1 MSSKISKN
9 HKKYFLKIHL
19 ILVCK
24 YRKKLLIGQIEAE
37 IKKYMVEICSQSSF
51 RIDIVETDKDHI
63 HLLLDI
69 TPNHSIS
76 SIVNRLKSIS
86 TNRIWKRYKTFLQKH
101 FWKEK
106 TFWSDGYFVSS
117 IGDANP
123 ETVRKYIE
131 NQG

>member
-37 IKKYMVEICSQSSF
+37 IKKYMVEICSQSSS
-51 RIDIVETDKDHI
+51 RIDIMENDKDHI

-86 TNRIWKRYKTFLQKH
+86 INRIWKRHKTFLQKH

-117 IGDANP
+117 IGDVNP

-131 NQG
+131 NKG

>member
-1 MSSKISKN
+1 MSSNISKN

-24 YRKKLLIGQIEAE
+24 YRTKLLIGQIENE
-37 IKKYMVEICSQSSF
+37 IKKYIIEICSESNF
-51 RIDIVETDKDHI
+51 GIDIMETDKDHI

-69 TPNHSIS
+69 TPNYSIS
-76 SIVNRLKSIS
+76 SIVNRLKVIS
-86 TNRIWKRYKTFLQKH
+86 TNRIWKTQKQYLQKH

-117 IGDANP
+117 IGNASP